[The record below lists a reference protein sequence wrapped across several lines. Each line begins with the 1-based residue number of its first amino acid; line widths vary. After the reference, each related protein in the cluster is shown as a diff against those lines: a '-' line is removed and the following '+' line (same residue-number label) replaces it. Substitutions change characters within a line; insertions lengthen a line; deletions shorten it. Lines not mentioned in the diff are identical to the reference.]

1 MMLQGVAILRDRKT
15 GKEDAAHDEEK
26 KMVQVM
32 LVRINDDGEDRL
44 LLL

>member
-15 GKEDAAHDEEK
+15 GKEDVAHDEEK
-26 KMVQVM
+26 KMVLVM
-32 LVRINDDGEDRL
+32 LVRINGDGEDRL